1 MPATLVGGRDR
12 GEEERGNKEKAESPK
27 KPPAD
32 HVRNSIHGALLRAGV
47 FALTA
52 IGSTRLRSSRSKWN
66 SIPLVQI
73 AQTEPVKPVPCF
85 ASLNIKW
92 GCITNLKRDR
102 QKAPVEASSRQSQ
115 QQPPKA
121 RASA

>member
-52 IGSTRLRSSRSKWN
+52 IVFAHLAQSGIQYHLSKLPKLN
-66 SIPLVQI
+66 QLNQF
-73 AQTEPVKPVPCF
+73 PV
-85 ASLNIKW
+85 L
-92 GCITNLKRDR
+92 LH
-102 QKAPVEASSRQSQ
+102 
-115 QQPPKA
+115 
-121 RASA
+121 